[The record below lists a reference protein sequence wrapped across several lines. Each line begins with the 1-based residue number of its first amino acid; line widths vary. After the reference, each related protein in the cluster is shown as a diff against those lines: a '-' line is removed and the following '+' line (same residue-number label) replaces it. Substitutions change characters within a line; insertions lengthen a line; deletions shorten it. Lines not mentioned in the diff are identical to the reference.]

1 MFDIGFWEL
10 ITITLIAL
18 IIMRPEHL
26 PKFAKDVGKFLGKL
40 RNFIYSAKKEIV
52 KELEIKEI
60 HELQDSI
67 DRVDNLMK
75 EAPDKIIS
83 EKDNAEKNNT

>member
-26 PKFAKDVGKFLGKL
+26 TKFEKDVGKFLGKL

-52 KELEIKEI
+52 KEL
-60 HELQDSI
+60 
-67 DRVDNLMK
+67 
-75 EAPDKIIS
+75 
-83 EKDNAEKNNT
+83 

>member
-18 IIMRPEHL
+18 IILRPEHL

-40 RNFIYSAKKEIV
+40 RNFIYSAKKEI
-52 KELEIKEI
+52 IKVAKNKPI
-60 HELQDSI
+60 MKPAII
-67 DRVDNLMK
+67 DIR
-75 EAPDKIIS
+75 EYI
-83 EKDNAEKNNT
+83 